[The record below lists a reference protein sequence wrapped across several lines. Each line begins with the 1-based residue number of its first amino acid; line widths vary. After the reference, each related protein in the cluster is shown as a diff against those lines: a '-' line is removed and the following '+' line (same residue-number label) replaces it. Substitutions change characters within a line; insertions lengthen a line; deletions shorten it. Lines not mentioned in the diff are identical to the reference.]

1 MTTRLVLATV
11 ALLGGMATARAAGC
25 NLDELMHYQIVF
37 AGTVQGYGLNGKQ
50 TYGFEGCEPGRV
62 LIFTDRTG
70 LRCKGSGLGHAELPK
85 AWLFARSKDDMKL
98 CVGDTLYD
106 VEPLH

>member
-1 MTTRLVLATV
+1 MTTRLVLAVV

-50 TYGFEGCEPGRV
+50 TYGFEGCEPGRI
-62 LIFTDRTG
+62 LIFTDRY
-70 LRCKGSGLGHAELPK
+70 
-85 AWLFARSKDDMKL
+85 RSAL
-98 CVGDTLYD
+98 
-106 VEPLH
+106 